1 MFQVAIADHDGIL
14 TCFGMKKGEAVVC
27 VLVEK
32 FLCIIVQPVGS
43 FRFLTAKKFVFCLFQ
58 PVFKT
63 LPGQKI
69 ARLDLGGA
77 AGTPQE
83 KIFVCSGSQVR
94 GFTKKG
100 KQFLTFEA
108 NLTENINAM

>member
-1 MFQVAIADHDGIL
+1 MFWNEERRSSG
-14 TCFGMKKGEAVVC
+14 TCLF
-27 VLVEK
+27 
-32 FLCIIVQPVGS
+32 FLMLQVGS
-43 FRFLTAKKFVFCLFQ
+43 LCVECMFLMIRNSLFQ

-63 LPGQKI
+63 LPGPKV
-69 ARLDLGGA
+69 ARMDLGGA

-100 KQFLTFEA
+100 KQFLTFDA
-108 NLTENINAM
+108 NLTESINAM

>member
-1 MFQVAIADHDGIL
+1 M
-14 TCFGMKKGEAVVC
+14 
-27 VLVEK
+27 
-32 FLCIIVQPVGS
+32 IVD
-43 FRFLTAKKFVFCLFQ
+43 FIKRFSNAKQRDFVFQ

-100 KQFLTFEA
+100 KQFLTFDA
-108 NLTENINAM
+108 NLTESINAM